1 MSNQTN
7 ASTKVITG
15 KQTRIS
21 YANLFEPKGFDGS
34 KPVYSACLIIPKDD
48 KPRAIELKKWIRSRG
63 LADFKVPDQIV
74 FVDRFMETAALKI
87 SRKELRAQLREQL
100 ENTTQEQS

>member
-34 KPVYSACLIIPKDD
+34 KPVYSASLIIPKDD
-48 KPRAIELKKWIRSRG
+48 KRTLAQIQSAIE
-63 LADFKVPDQIV
+63 
-74 FVDRFMETAALKI
+74 AACK
-87 SRKELRAQLREQL
+87 SQA
-100 ENTTQEQS
+100 